1 MITTNTVAMTSGKT
15 DGAISYTTVSVTA
28 FRSKNKGDEAI
39 REAIHLCV
47 SVIHYCQSRLGNR
60 INFVSH
66 SLGGLY
72 SKLLAVLQEKPT
84 K

>member
-1 MITTNTVAMTSGKT
+1 MITTNTDAMPSGKT
-15 DGAISYTTVSVTA
+15 DCAKSYTTVSVAA
-28 FRSKNKGDEAI
+28 FRSKNKEDEAI
-39 REAIHLCV
+39 RKAIHLCV
-47 SVIHYCQSRLGNR
+47 SVIHCCHRRLGSR

-66 SLGGLY
+66 SLGGLH